1 LAFPVS
7 IFKRPIA
14 DKQQELPG
22 TLVHSAHRAQDA
34 RAFDVGHDQTVL
46 IAGAFNYIREGA
58 AIMNVLVKT
67 FVAITCLTCFGVA
80 TLSTVAYAHDSG
92 HPPYI
97 VRGNTHILIGV
108 TLDEAAVRAVL
119 PAGME
124 PTEGITGGFN
134 VYRSA
139 GGYNTPAYTRAY
151 VWADVEGYDSA
162 SGAKGRWVIWG
173 VTGPGA
179 DLSQAEG
186 YDFHDG
192 SAALVERGMTI
203 IGIAEQ
209 RGSKILRVEIELADG
224 TCGPATGTLNYPVTL
239 PATGKLAMHQ
249 YPFAGDVCG
258 ASPVSVEVMV
268 GDDHPLNKFKPTSL
282 LWAAQT
288 RNLSFAGF
296 TVTIE

>member
-1 LAFPVS
+1 MKAK
-7 IFKRPIA
+7 I
-14 DKQQELPG
+14 
-22 TLVHSAHRAQDA
+22 
-34 RAFDVGHDQTVL
+34 
-46 IAGAFNYIREGA
+46 
-58 AIMNVLVKT
+58 KT
-67 FVAITCLTCFGVA
+67 FVVLTGLTLLGIA
-80 TLSTVAYAHDSG
+80 TLPIVVNADDTG

-108 TLDEAAVRAVL
+108 TLDEAAVRAAL
-119 PAGME
+119 PMGME
-124 PTEGITGGFN
+124 PTEGITGGYN
-134 VYRSA
+134 VYRSS

-179 DLSQAEG
+179 ELSQADG
-186 YDFHDG
+186 YDLHDG

-203 IGIAEQ
+203 SGSAEQ
-209 RGSKILRVEIELADG
+209 SGSKILHVEVELADG
-224 TCGPATGTLNYPVTL
+224 SCAPAAGTLNYPVTL

-249 YPFAGDVCG
+249 YPFTGDICG
-258 ASPVSVEVMV
+258 ATPVSVELMV

-282 LWAAQT
+282 LWAAQA

-296 TVTIE
+296 TIALE